1 MSPSQRISI
10 YAELLQSRRQISIA
24 CTLPSPAS
32 SSTAAWVSPDGL
44 VFTVTHN
51 GSNETIRLPEVVAR
65 YRQLPITRLGGTS
78 LEWAVPLPAT
88 SVNPLDDEAVPWSA
102 LELEPGSA
110 VTCRTCQATIVGPG
124 TLKEWKNLPS
134 KNFEEMMEF
143 WTCHKPQDHTNS
155 DRRHDPNLRTTGQP
169 GIGLV
174 NFTSFLLAASDFVKL
189 SVSPSIDI
197 HDLDKEVNGKVTFH
211 CASCKTLLGV
221 QSKDI
226 SSVLIF
232 KWNVIVQR
240 LNHNIPNTYPSLAQC
255 VNAELLAN
263 TRSGTPK
270 CILLPMKTAEGSKTK
285 DDSQAPDELLYIWML
300 NAIVYSSTEAPASPI
315 PATKIFYQTVTQK
328 EATAMLEPLT
338 SRVEEFYLPSEAIA
352 TIKDV
357 LHRSTCLLP
366 ARIRKF
372 QEWDIGHLEK
382 WSDKRG
388 TSYDTSTRQLFLR
401 GEYNTGVHA

>member
-1 MSPSQRISI
+1 MEKDGIQVDRVQMHMTGGRSTTRETFTSSSSPPPPPPPSSSKMSPSQRISI

-211 CASCKTLLGV
+211 
-221 QSKDI
+221 
-226 SSVLIF
+226 
-232 KWNVIVQR
+232 W
-240 LNHNIPNTYPSLAQC
+240 
-255 VNAELLAN
+255 
-263 TRSGTPK
+263 TPK